1 MYIYFVKIMSSFV
14 KRKIA
19 YAFLSLCFIWQQM
32 KNIFFFKIED
42 ILLLVNVILT
52 YISNG
57 L

>member
-1 MYIYFVKIMSSFV
+1 MSSFV